1 MIKEVKA
8 LENIK
13 NRNKSITIFLAG
25 GCGATNWRQKV
36 IDDII
41 KDIEFTSTLKPIKK
55 DILLINPLQD
65 NYEEL
70 YEEQTFWEFENLNKC
85 DILVFWFTPDTL
97 NPTSLYELGRYG
109 AAFPDK
115 LLTVGIAPGY
125 EKKDMI
131 IKQLE
136 LSRRDVKITEDIND
150 MSLNIIELIYKIK

>member
-1 MIKEVKA
+1 M
-8 LENIK
+8 
-13 NRNKSITIFLAG
+13 
-25 GCGATNWRQKV
+25 
-36 IDDII
+36 
-41 KDIEFTSTLKPIKK
+41 
-55 DILLINPLQD
+55 LI
-65 NYEEL
+65 
-70 YEEQTFWEFENLNKC
+70 C